1 MATRALIGKIQGD
14 KVRYIYN
21 QNDGY
26 IEHLGKTLLKFYSD
40 ESKLDKLLNLGDIS
54 YLTSSLRNT
63 KQILYTSY
71 DKSTGERIDSAEQAK
86 VGGVMEYVA
95 HRIDCGTW
103 VDYKYLWDN
112 GAWYV
117 SHADAN
123 DWRKISKDNIKQ
135 LIKIYQG
142 A

>member
-21 QNDGY
+21 QNDRY

-40 ESKLDKLLNLGDIS
+40 ESKLDKLLDLGDIS

-63 KQILYTSY
+63 IYTSY
-71 DKSTGERIDSAEQAK
+71 DKHTGERIDSAEQAK
-86 VGGVMEYVA
+86 L
-95 HRIDCGTW
+95 
-103 VDYKYLWDN
+103 YKYLWDN

-117 SHADAN
+117 SS
-123 DWRKISKDNIKQ
+123 RCE
-135 LIKIYQG
+135 
-142 A
+142 